1 MESVCSYTLHD
12 DNDPTISVESSLEDG
27 DFVYFTLPTDRRY
40 SPFFEV
46 SNAAGTWNRPGTY
59 FSEIHVHVYMLRTN
73 LKPAGGFKASR
84 PVSKRDPGLF

>member
-46 SNAAGTWNRPGTY
+46 SNAAGTRNISGTN
-59 FSEIHVHVYMLRTN
+59 FSKILYMQII
-73 LKPAGGFKASR
+73 
-84 PVSKRDPGLF
+84 PVLLL